1 MIDSAPPAP
10 APAPSPAPSAPLAAR
25 IRDTFFA
32 PRRLFGGL
40 GADPPW
46 IGALGVAT
54 AVAAV
59 ALAAE
64 PAQFYLDQMEDPVNR
79 RGAPVELTSP
89 PEQIVLWGR
98 VMAVLG
104 ALVGHPII
112 AFALAGV
119 LTLVFRLIRGGEGTF
134 RQYLSVASHTLVIM
148 SVGLLVANVMRAVS
162 GNPALLPTA
171 GGLIG
176 MGEASTLGR
185 ILNGVNLFTLWM
197 LVAVAAGVAA
207 IERRVTLA
215 RASALLL
222 GAYLILVVTGG
233 VLFRA

>member
-1 MIDSAPPAP
+1 MPASGTVP
-10 APAPSPAPSAPLAAR
+10 FAPLAAR

-32 PRRLFGGL
+32 PSRVFARMGE
-40 GADPPW
+40 DPPW
-46 IGALGVAT
+46 MGALGVAT

-64 PAQFYLDQMEDPVNR
+64 PAQFYLDQMADPVNR

-98 VMAVLG
+98 VMAVMS
-104 ALVGHPII
+104 AMVGHPII

-119 LTLVFRLIRGGEGTF
+119 LTLVFRLIRGGEGSF
-134 RQYLSVASHTLVIM
+134 RQYLFVASHALVIL
-148 SVGLLVANVMRAVS
+148 SAGLLVANVLRAVS
-162 GNPALLPTA
+162 GNPALLPTV
-171 GGLIG
+171 GGLTG
-176 MGEASTLGR
+176 MGEESVLGR
-185 ILNGVNLFTLWM
+185 VLNGVNLFTVWM
-197 LVAVAAGVAA
+197 LVATAAGVAA
-207 IERRVTLA
+207 IERRVTPA

-233 VLFRA
+233 FLFRA

>member
-1 MIDSAPPAP
+1 MIDTAPPAP
-10 APAPSPAPSAPLAAR
+10 ASISAPPAPLAAR

-32 PRRLFGGL
+32 PGRLF
-40 GADPPW
+40 AAMSSDPPW

-64 PAQFYLDQMEDPVNR
+64 PAQFYLDQMAEPVNR

-98 VMAVLG
+98 VMAILG
-104 ALVGHPII
+104 AMVGHPII
-112 AFALAGV
+112 AFAMAGV

-134 RQYLSVASHTLVIM
+134 RQYLAVASHTLIIL

-162 GNPALLPTA
+162 GDPALLPTV
-171 GGLIG
+171 GGLAG
-176 MGEASTLGR
+176 MGEESVLGR

-197 LVAVAAGVAA
+197 LIATAAGVAA
-207 IERRVTLA
+207 VERRVTPA

>member
-10 APAPSPAPSAPLAAR
+10 ATSTHPSAPLPAR

-32 PRRLFGGL
+32 PRRLFAGL
-40 GADPPW
+40 GDSPPW
-46 IGALGVAT
+46 VGALGVAT

-64 PAQFYLDQMEDPVNR
+64 PAQFYLDQMADPVNR

-98 VMAVLG
+98 VMAVFS
-104 ALVGHPII
+104 ALVGHPIL

-119 LTLVFRLIRGGEGTF
+119 LTLVFRIIRGGEGTF
-134 RQYLSVASHTLVIM
+134 RQYLAIASHGLIIA
-148 SVGLLVANVMRAVS
+148 SVGLLVANLMRAVS

-171 GGLIG
+171 GGLAG
-176 MGEASTLGR
+176 LEEGSVVAG
-185 ILNGVNLFTLWM
+185 ILHGVNLFTLWM

-215 RASALLL
+215 RASTLLL
-222 GAYLILVVTGG
+222 GAYLILVVTGAAF
-233 VLFRA
+233 FRA